1 MLPKQL
7 ALLWIVNVKK
17 RNLNQKI
24 LVQTNDAGA
33 LPLSWELELEKY
45 KKKFCF
51 RHNIMRR
58 EKTVIL

>member
-45 KKKFCF
+45 KK
-51 RHNIMRR
+51 
-58 EKTVIL
+58 ILFQT